1 MKTLLTILI
10 AILFVGVSYGS
21 TEVDRWPNNGA
32 KHKTHFKSSN
42 TGFNYKKHY
51 KKRKRARR
59 KHKPCPML
67 SDIR

>member
-1 MKTLLTILI
+1 MKTLLSILI
-10 AILFVGVSYGS
+10 AMLFVGVSYGGT
-21 TEVDRWPNNGA
+21 TEEGWPHNRA
-32 KHKTHFKSSN
+32 HKSHFKTP

-51 KKRKRARR
+51 KKKKRARR